1 MSEEDLR
8 EDQARR
14 NAAEAHNKE
23 HVNKHGPTRDPNKK
37 EYCYWY
43 EEANGNDLDSQYWA
57 AKSRRRAHKER
68 EEQNRSYFSWQS
80 TDEDW
85 RQKQYDQWDN
95 KAKAAEKAAYKEWQE
110 NCRKD
115 TQQREDEARWREEE
129 RREEEARRRHQWRP
143 SSQER
148 SWHDEDK
155 RYWEQE
161 NQKYQE
167 RPRQQ
172 ERQRQH
178 VPMSNREKLNNAY
191 TILGLTGSENFTTVK
206 TAYRKLSLIHHPDKG
221 GNEERFKEINNA
233 YHLILD
239 SL

>member
-14 NAAEAHNKE
+14 SAAEAHNKE

-43 EEANGNDLDSQYWA
+43 EEARGNGLNSQYWA

-129 RREEEARRRHQWRP
+129 RREKEARRRHQQSWYQQPR
-143 SSQER
+143 SQER
-148 SWHDEDK
+148 HD
-155 RYWEQE
+155 
-161 NQKYQE
+161 
-167 RPRQQ
+167 Q
-172 ERQRQH
+172 ERQRQQEH
-178 VPMSNREKLNNAY
+178 PRQYVPMSIREKLNNAY
-191 TILGLTGSENFTTVK
+191 TILGLSGSENFTTVK

-221 GNEERFKEINNA
+221 GDEERFKEINNA